1 MGARNKSWTL
11 RIPIGLIGLHTPE
24 EERLVLHHRQQ
35 RFTNLACSGADNTPM
50 LVLESVKFAVSI
62 QG

>member
-24 EERLVLHHRQQ
+24 EERLVLQHRQQ
-35 RFTNLACSGADNTPM
+35 CFTNLACSSADDTP
-50 LVLESVKFAVSI
+50 VLIFESIEFAVSV
-62 QG
+62 